1 MTEAKC
7 LAEIAG
13 HVIIIIIII
22 IMIIIIMMMIN
33 LSLGLFRS

>member
-22 IMIIIIMMMIN
+22 IIIIMMMIN